1 MWAPGLMRLNRRH
14 RREAADMHELALA
27 RSVIELV
34 EEYATEN
41 NCSRVERVHVRL
53 GQLSAMTRALY
64 FCFRS
69 ASRGT
74 CCEGA
79 TLCIEEIPLTVKCG
93 FCDDVK
99 QPSGR
104 YNFRC
109 PDCGRPTPQVVT
121 GREMQLVSIEL
132 DRGPNDH
139 PPNFGSDPLANQ
151 KSRNTEPGIQHVE

>member
-1 MWAPGLMRLNRRH
+1 
-14 RREAADMHELALA
+14 MHELALA
-27 RSVIELV
+27 RSMIELV

-41 NCSRVERVHVRL
+41 NCARVKRVHVRL

-69 ASRGT
+69 ASRGS

-79 TLCIEEIPLTVKCG
+79 TLCIEEIPLTVKCS

-109 PDCGRPTPQVVT
+109 PDCGRPTPEVVT

-132 DRGPNDH
+132 DRACNEH
-139 PPNFGSDPLANQ
+139 PAGYDTGSLAVPQQRKAEVGTQN
-151 KSRNTEPGIQHVE
+151 VE